1 MAFSKKTSTGA
12 TKRTKGPSKGSSAV
26 KKVKKETPQEAYI
39 LDKVATKVQ
48 KRIEKKGLSPSMH
61 KPKNI
66 LVMAAMN
73 NMKLAQGYPSEPVTF
88 LPVTWAIPTQRR
100 IDDPADER
108 FTESLSVHI
117 KGVRVRFSV
126 VYKDAFRIRMAL
138 YKPADVNAFHPFT
151 AQSFAGVTHPVPDVA
166 FSLDWVAEYHANV
179 VVNGP
184 FSHVNINRAEGALSG
199 GIRAPPPAPVWLVD
213 SGDGTLFTADL
224 AKGDR
229 KPIATYELMRSAP
242 PGGGHGVYN
251 VDWYVELEK
260 VIHRIRELDKVTW
273 GESFQ
278 IMLYYDCP
286 SVETPATPVYV
297 AAIRRITVKV
307 YFR

>member
-1 MAFSKKTSTGA
+1 MATFKNSSNGVTKKTK
-12 TKRTKGPSKGSSAV
+12 TKVKV
-26 KKVKKETPQEAYI
+26 KKVKTEAKQEARV
-39 LDKVATKVQ
+39 LDKVAFEVQ

-88 LPVTWAIPTQRR
+88 FPVTWAIPTQRR
-100 IDDPADER
+100 IDDPADDR
-108 FTESLSVHI
+108 FTESLSVHV

-138 YKPADVNAFHPFT
+138 YKPVDVAAVHPFT
-151 AQSFAGVTHPVPDVA
+151 AQSYAGVTHPVPDVA
-166 FSLDWVAEYHANV
+166 FGLDWVSEYHTNV
-179 VVNGP
+179 VINGP

-199 GIRAPPPAPVWLVD
+199 GVRGPPPAPVWLVD

-224 AKGDR
+224 AKGSR
-229 KPIATYELMRSAP
+229 KPVDTYELMRPAP
-242 PGGGHGVYN
+242 PGGGHAVYN
-251 VDWYVELEK
+251 VDWYVSLEK
-260 VIHRIRELDKVTW
+260 VIHRVRELDKVTW
-273 GESFQ
+273 GETFQ
-278 IMLYYDCP
+278 IMFYYDCP
-286 SVETPATPVYV
+286 SVATPASVVYV